1 MNIIL
6 LSGGSGMRLWPL
18 STSARSKQFLK
29 LLQDENGRPE
39 SMVQRVYR
47 QLSNSG
53 LETKHILMATAAAQ
67 REAIYGQL
75 GKQVEIVSEP
85 ERRNT
90 FPAILLSAA
99 YLYFE
104 KKCSPDEVVVVM
116 PVDTYTEPA
125 YFDVLR
131 QMAQAAGSA
140 RADLILMGIKPSEVS
155 EKYGYMLPKSGESD
169 GLIAIDRF
177 VEKPAAALA
186 KKMIA
191 GGAMWN
197 GGVFAFRL
205 GFAMKIAEES
215 LHPQSFADI
224 RERYSELPNESFDYA
239 VAEKTKSIAMVPFD
253 GLWKDLGTWNTLT
266 EELAANRIGKA
277 VLSEGTR
284 NTHVINELNIPVVTL
299 GTKDLIVAAGYDG
312 ILVADKAKSASLKKY
327 VPQARRPMYEERRWG
342 EYCVIDSTELSDTAS
357 LTKHLFLK
365 TGASISY
372 QRHAKRDE
380 IWIVIDGEGEL
391 VLDGHRSRVGRQD
404 VVRIEKGRLHA
415 IRAITDLQM
424 IEVQIGSE
432 LTESDIERF
441 DWRW

>member
-29 LLQDENGRPE
+29 LLQDKNGRPE
-39 SMVQRVYR
+39 SMVQRVYQ
-47 QLSNSG
+47 QLSEAG
-53 LETKHILMATAAAQ
+53 METNHILMATAAAQ
-67 REAIYGQL
+67 QEAILGQL
-75 GKQVEIVSEP
+75 GKQIEIVAEP

-104 KKCSPDEVVVVM
+104 KKCSPDEVVIVM

-131 QMAQAAGSA
+131 LMTQAAGSA
-140 RADLILMGIKPSEVS
+140 LADLILMGIKPSEAS
-155 EKYGYMLPKSGESD
+155 EKYGYMLPKPGQA
-169 GLIAIDRF
+169 GGCIPIDRF
-177 VEKPAAALA
+177 VEKPTAAAA
-186 KKMIA
+186 QKMIA
-191 GGAMWN
+191 DGAMWN

-205 GFAMKIAEES
+205 GFAMQIAEAAI
-215 LHPQSFADI
+215 HPRSFADF

-266 EELAANRIGKA
+266 EALAVNQIGNA
-277 VLSEGTR
+277 VLSEDAH
-284 NTHVINELNIPVVTL
+284 NTHVINELNIPVVAV
-299 GTKDLIVAAGYDG
+299 GTSNLIIAAGYDG
-312 ILVADKAKSASLKKY
+312 ILVADKGKSASLKKY
-327 VPQARRPMYEERRWG
+327 VPHSRRPMYEERRWG
-342 EYCVIDSTELSDTAS
+342 EYCVIDHTELSDTAS

-365 TGASISY
+365 AGAAISY
-372 QRHAKRDE
+372 QRHAMRDE
-380 IWIVIDGEGEL
+380 IWILIDGEGEL
-391 VLDGHRSRVGRQD
+391 VLDGQRSRVGRRD

-415 IRAITDLQM
+415 IRAVTDIQL
-424 IEVQIGSE
+424 IEVQIGTE
-432 LTESDIERF
+432 LTETDIERF